1 MCGPHSFNGPV
12 WARRVPIFISWAKA
26 PEIKANKDIN
36 TLAKIMALFTITSC
50 FLGSRLMDHKGNYLL
65 A

>member
-26 PEIKANKDIN
+26 PEIKANEYIK
-36 TLAKIMALFTITSC
+36 THVKMMAFFIITSC
-50 FLGSRLMDHKGNYLL
+50 FFGSRFMVHKGN
-65 A
+65 